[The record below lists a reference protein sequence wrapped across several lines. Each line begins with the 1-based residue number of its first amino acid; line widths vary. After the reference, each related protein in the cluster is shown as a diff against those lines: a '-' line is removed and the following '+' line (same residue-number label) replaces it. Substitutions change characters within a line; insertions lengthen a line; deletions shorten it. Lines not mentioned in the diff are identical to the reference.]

1 MAGSISITCF
11 PLIGIRDYELAV
23 PHALT
28 IAVAR
33 QETEFRDLAV
43 SPKGA
48 RGLMQ
53 IKPSTG
59 SEVASRIGLRGN
71 IKRLLADREYNLRI
85 GSGYLD
91 YLLEKFDGSYLLA
104 IAAYNAGPARVSGWL
119 REQGRSPSGLR

>member
-1 MAGSISITCF
+1 MAGVDIDHLF

-91 YLLEKFDGSYLLA
+91 YLLEKVRRLLLA
-104 IAAYNAGPARVSGWL
+104 GHCRLQCRACQGFRLAPGA
-119 REQGRSPSGLR
+119 GRSPSGLR